1 MSVATEKTKHT
12 PLMEQ
17 YHEIRA
23 AYPDTLLLFQV
34 GDFYELFFEDAQ
46 RAALFLGITL
56 TSRGKSES
64 GSIPLCGFPV
74 HTKDH
79 YIAKL
84 VKGGFNVA
92 LCDQLEPPR
101 PGVLVKRGVTQ
112 VFTPGTLLDSQLLDA
127 KSASYLFSFFPL
139 ADQWGLLFGELLTAQ
154 LYATVIKAGD
164 NRLLDAQLS
173 RFLPDEILIP
183 HGPVADTYRQFF
195 SKAGYLVTPLDL
207 CVDLQANHNGGMRH
221 AMDQWVGRQ
230 FEKALVDTIEKQES
244 LQMALYYFYFYVQRN
259 QPNALDQFK
268 SINFYSVDD
277 FLLLDQAT
285 QRNLEIIKDT
295 NGSAKNSLFTCIDT
309 AKTAMGSRMIKK
321 WLLRPLVKA
330 KPIEQRFEAIEVCM
344 QQLIF
349 MQQLAHL
356 LARLGDVERVIGRI
370 ALRKASVSDYLV
382 LKNALALIPEIKIIL
397 YPHTKAILFALI
409 YEHLSDFSALNHLL
423 ASALNDDFSKDCI
436 IKSGFNYRLDQ
447 VRELVATGH
456 QKVSEMERYEQ
467 EATGINS
474 LKIRYNQLYGYYI
487 EVTKTHSNDI
497 PAHYVRQ
504 QTLVGR
510 ERYMTGDL
518 QALQQDIVGAHTDIQ
533 LIEKELF
540 DAVKI
545 EITTHIHSLRKCA
558 HALAH
563 LDALLSF
570 SYNAYLYNYV
580 RPIID
585 GQSSSSI
592 DIRDG
597 RHPVVERGS
606 LQAFIANDT
615 CMDDNRRLWVITG
628 PNMGGKS
635 TYLRQIA
642 LIHILAQAGSFVP
655 ASYARIGL
663 VDRIFTR
670 IGAGDNVAGG
680 KSTFLVEMEETAV
693 ICRDATAKSLVILDE
708 VGRGTSTFDGLAI
721 AQALVEY
728 MVDSVKAR
736 CFFATH
742 YHELALLEKSISA
755 VASYYAMSKKTP
767 LGIVFLYKIAAGIAD
782 GSFGIEVAKLAEL
795 PESIIS
801 RAKVLLH
808 DLTIQEEKKRETYS
822 GLYWGG
828 VSQDHSTGYYSEQ
841 TVGHTAKNKDRKLG
855 STVGL
860 AVGHGTGN
868 NVENSVLYQENV
880 ILQQEIIRLNLLL
893 QKYNT
898 IIDIDFDQ
906 LTPKKAFD
914 IVWDLNNK

>member
-1 MSVATEKTKHT
+1 MTHMSAVPEKIKHT

-17 YHEIRA
+17 YHEIRVL
-23 AYPDTLLLFQV
+23 YPDTLLLFQV
-34 GDFYELFFEDAQ
+34 GDFYELFYEDAQ
-46 RAALFLGITL
+46 KAALFLGITL
-56 TSRGKSES
+56 TSRGKSAS
-64 GSIPLCGFPV
+64 GSSIPLCGFPV

-79 YIAKL
+79 YITKL
-84 VKGGFNVA
+84 VRGGFNVA

-101 PGVLVKRGVTQ
+101 PGALVKRGVTQ
-112 VFTPGTLLDSQLLDA
+112 VFTPGTLVDSQLLDA

-139 ADQWGLLFGELLTAQ
+139 ADKWGLLFGELLTAQ

-164 NRLLDAQLS
+164 DRLLDAQLS

-183 HGPVADTYRQFF
+183 HGSVADRYRQFF
-195 SKAGYLVTPLDL
+195 LKSGYLVTPLDL
-207 CVDLQANHNGGMRH
+207 QANHDGQQHGMH
-221 AMDQWVGRQ
+221 QWVARQ
-230 FEKALVDTIEKQES
+230 FEKALVDTLEKQES

-259 QPNALDQFK
+259 QPTALDQFK
-268 SINFYSVDD
+268 SITLYDVDD

-285 QRNLEIIKDT
+285 QRNLELIKDSA
-295 NGSAKNSLFTCIDT
+295 GSAKNSLFTSIDT

-321 WLLRPLVKA
+321 WLLRPLVKV
-330 KPIEQRFEAIEVCM
+330 KPIQQRFDAIECCM
-344 QQLIF
+344 QQVIF
-349 MQQLAHL
+349 MQQLADL
-356 LARLGDVERVIGRI
+356 LARVGDVERVIGRI
-370 ALRKASVSDYLV
+370 ALRKASVSDYLA
-382 LKNALALIPEIKIIL
+382 LKNAMVIMPEIKVLL
-397 YPHTKAILFALI
+397 YAHTRITLFALI
-409 YEHLSDFSALNHLL
+409 YEHLSDFSALSSLL
-423 ASALNDDFSKDCI
+423 KSALNDDFSKDCI
-436 IKSGFNYRLDQ
+436 IKSGFNSRLDQ
-447 VRELVATGH
+447 VRDLVATGH
-456 QKVSEMERYEQ
+456 QKILEMERYEQ

-487 EVTKTHSNDI
+487 EITKMHIHEI
-497 PAHYVRQ
+497 PEHYIRQ

-510 ERYMTGDL
+510 ERYMTDTL
-518 QALQQDIVGAHTDIQ
+518 QALQQDMLSAHSDIQ
-533 LIEKELF
+533 SIEKELL
-540 DAVKI
+540 DAVKA
-545 EITTHIHSLRKCA
+545 EVASHIHNLRKSA

-580 RPIID
+580 RPTID
-585 GQSSSSI
+585 ADSSGI
-592 DIRDG
+592 GIKDG

-615 CMDDNRRLWVITG
+615 LMDDAQKLWVITG

-655 ASYARIGL
+655 ASYACIGL

-728 MVDSVKAR
+728 MVDTVKAR

-742 YHELALLEKSISA
+742 YHELALLEKSMPG
-755 VASYYAMSKKTP
+755 VASYRAMSKKTTN
-767 LGIVFLYKIAAGIAD
+767 GIVFLYKIAAGIAD

-795 PESIIS
+795 PESVID
-801 RAKVLLH
+801 RATVLLH
-808 DLTIQEEKKRETYS
+808 DLEAKESKKRELGEL
-822 GLYWGG
+822 GLNLG
-828 VSQDHSTGYYSEQ
+828 QDQ
-841 TVGHTAKNKDRKLG
+841 
-855 STVGL
+855 
-860 AVGHGTGN
+860 AVLSR
-868 NVENSVLYQENV
+868 ENQV
-880 ILQQEIIRLNLLL
+880 LQQELSFLRAQL
-893 QKYNT
+893 QKYSS
-898 IIDIDFDQ
+898 IIDIDYD
-906 LTPKKAFD
+906 LLSPKKAFD
-914 IVWDLNNK
+914 LVWEFKNK